1 MDIEAGEEAWLFF
14 QKYID
19 NTLSSSNYEALNK
32 SIRVFPNPTSDLI
45 HLDRDIPIQFNN
57 VILYNS
63 LGVSI
68 KVNLTNRI
76 IDITNLNSGF
86 YFLKIETSIG
96 SITKKIIKK

>member
-1 MDIEAGEEAWLFF
+1 LFF

-45 HLDRDIPIQFNN
+45 HLDHDIPIQFNK

-76 IDITNLNSGF
+76 IDITNLNSGI